1 MNLDDMTIPELQD
14 LLVLVQNRIQ
24 QLITQQE
31 QDTDNTRTEI
41 TQAVATLGALIGD
54 DDPKGTN
61 SIVAVR
67 QFTPQEMAGAPEVA
81 FPLIFEGMEIL
92 ARAARDIAK
101 VVGK

>member
-1 MNLDDMTIPELQD
+1 MNLDDMAIDELQD
-14 LLVLVQNRIQ
+14 LLALVQNRIQ
-24 QLITQQE
+24 QLVQQVAQE
-31 QDTDNTRTEI
+31 TDNTRADI
-41 TQAVATLGALIGD
+41 TQAVATLDALIGD
-54 DDPKGTN
+54 GDPKGTN

>member
-1 MNLDDMTIPELQD
+1 MDLDSMTIDELQS
-14 LLVLVQNRIQ
+14 LLVLVQSRIQ
-24 QLITQQE
+24 QLVQQQIDE
-31 QDTDNTRTEI
+31 ADSTRADI
-41 TQAVATLGALIGD
+41 TQAVATLDALIGD
-54 DDPKGTN
+54 GDPKGTN